1 MKRTT
6 KKSLALL
13 STAAFALSMLAGCSG
28 GSSGSSAGSDAA
40 TADTASESTA
50 ASETDATADGPLF
63 SDPVEISMLIPSHA
77 SWPFQDDWYVID
89 LIKEETNVEFDVTS
103 VDTEGFTEKVN
114 LTMSSGELPDLMFLT
129 SNTTVQQYAPQGAF
143 VNILDHLDEMP
154 NFKAWYE
161 ENQAYALNFMSADGG
176 LYQFPEQGVD
186 ETNRRGW
193 LYRADVFEELGLEVP
208 TNQDEF
214 YDVLVKLK
222 EAYPDS
228 YPLAFRSFAGQ
239 LTQLNMIAPSWGT
252 SFIDTGDNRFL
263 GYDFETGEW
272 TFGPTSPEFKEML
285 EFYNKLYEEGLL
297 LPNFLTI
304 DTKGWQDVMAASD
317 SFITIDYLS
326 RIDFFNNSMRESDP
340 EFTMA
345 YLEPMSFND
354 EVGNKF
360 AYSAK
365 VMLGFVVSSQ
375 TKHLDEVLAYIDWM
389 YSDEAKELLSWGR
402 PGELYEEDAEGN
414 RTWKTYTTAAEM
426 KQDTGLQTFGFYQLY
441 DFGGEMATFT
451 EECREATELA
461 RSFDL
466 EQQPVLSYNEEEQA
480 VVNSVG
486 TNIKTFVDE
495 QVSKFMLGERSF
507 DEWDAYVAEVEAL
520 GLDQLKAVHESSYAR
535 VLAAQEG

>member
-1 MKRTT
+1 MKNTT
-6 KKSLALL
+6 KRNLALL
-13 STAAFALSMLAGCSG
+13 SSAALIAGLLAGCSG
-28 GSSGSSAGSDAA
+28 GSSGGS
-40 TADTASESTA
+40 EA
-50 ASETDATADGPLF
+50 ASEPTAGSEIAAEETSAGGQLF
-63 SDPVEISMLIPSHA
+63 ADPVTISMLIPSHA
-77 SWPFQDDWYVID
+77 SWPFQEDWYVID
-89 LIKEETNVEFDVTS
+89 LIKEETNVDFKVTS

-114 LTMSSGELPDLMFLT
+114 LTMSSGDLPDLMFLT
-129 SNTTVQQYAPQGAF
+129 SNATVQQYAPQGAF
-143 VNILDHLDEMP
+143 VNILDHMDEMP

-161 ENQAYALNFMSADGG
+161 ENQQYALTYLSADGG
-176 LYQFPEQGVD
+176 LYQFPQQGVE
-186 ETNRRGW
+186 ETERRGW
-193 LYRADVFEELGLEVP
+193 LYRADVFEELGLDTP
-208 TNQDEF
+208 TNKDEL

-228 YPLAFRSFAGQ
+228 YPLAFRSFAGSMNQ
-239 LTQLNMIAPSWGT
+239 MNMLAPSWGT
-252 SFIDTGDNRFL
+252 SYIDTTDNRYF
-263 GYDFETGEW
+263 GYDYETGEW
-272 TFGPTSPEFKEML
+272 TFGPTSSEFKEML
-285 EFYNKLYEEGLL
+285 EYYNKLYEEGLL

-304 DTKGWQDVMAASD
+304 DTKGWQDVMAAGD
-317 SFITIDYLS
+317 SFITLDYLS

-375 TKHLDEVLAYIDWM
+375 TKHLDEVLTYIDWM

-402 PGELYEEDAEGN
+402 PGELYDEDAEGN

-426 KQDTGLQTFGFYQLY
+426 KQDTGFETFGFYQLY

-480 VVNSVG
+480 VVNTVG
-486 TNIKTFVDE
+486 TNIKTYVDE
-495 QVSKFMLGERSF
+495 QVSKFLLGERSF